1 MYKFHVLLAGCVDPG
16 LKYLPGETTGA
27 RHSVDVARLQL
38 DRHRRALHEG
48 VGRDRLAFGVV
59 HLRRDHAVSVAHLG
73 GDVVLLE
80 RVSPPTTAQNLLVLV
95 ERGEEVGVE
104 GDDSLLLVVVQLEGQ
119 LGGVFALEL
128 SDVVACPW

>member
-1 MYKFHVLLAGCVDPG
+1 
-16 LKYLPGETTGA
+16 
-27 RHSVDVARLQL
+27 
-38 DRHRRALHEG
+38 
-48 VGRDRLAFGVV
+48 
-59 HLRRDHAVSVAHLG
+59 VAHLG

-104 GDDSLLLVVVQLEGQ
+104 GDDSLFLVVVQLEGQ
-119 LGGVFALEL
+119 LGGVFPLEL